1 MLSLCGLMVAMVHL
15 SAGRLKGCA
24 PLLWLRCVASGNPKR
39 NVHFHRN
46 RNIPLPFARVV
57 CWSIFLVS
65 SPAGPTVKSGLPR
78 LGPGCNILR
87 QHFRWFAVD
96 FPQRLRFQLVSVPS
110 QGSLAPADASPLSHF
125 LCKLFERLVLLLLHR
140 LMVGWMTLAGQIA
153 PPVVSGTRHGH

>member
-24 PLLWLRCVASGNPKR
+24 PLLWLRCVSSGNPKR

-46 RNIPLPFARVV
+46 RNIPLPFGRVV

-96 FPQRLRFQLVSVPS
+96 FPQQLRFQLVSVPS
-110 QGSLAPADASPLSHF
+110 QGSLAPADGALSQHF
-125 LCKLFERLVLLLLHR
+125 ANETRDQVLN
-140 LMVGWMTLAGQIA
+140 LMM
-153 PPVVSGTRHGH
+153 RRK